1 MALPKST
8 KKKKPR
14 AAPRIQ
20 RGAKLTEPNWDGW
33 EEMTGEQIHR
43 HRRATHDWYYA
54 NFKPE
59 DLYTNVYGWMEK
71 EGKYTSD
78 QIKWIKAAPKHA
90 ISVTAGIVARMDT
103 KGAPR
108 FSQKEADHWE
118 SLPGTMGQL
127 KSSIEFL
134 EKRIEIAI
142 QAGKDV
148 KEEKEEK
155 EKKQPE
161 KRVISIQE
169 RIEMQA
175 IAACEKVD
183 LWLDGWTE
191 RQQDNSLKFDPKGF
205 DFTKHFAQMKITQA
219 HARKIMNLYEPEL
232 KEIREVLNPPKL
244 KKTATELEIDYA
256 KQLQEAYEFSN
267 KKELKNLLT
276 ALERIY
282 GGCQVVIDS
291 SKAKRKPRKR
301 KVYSA
306 DKLVA
311 KLKYKKS
318 DDKYQLASINPED
331 IIKCNE
337 LWVFNCKTRKIG
349 KYVAEIQDPQG
360 LQREG
365 SGLSVKGTTI
375 TGFKESESMQK
386 TLRKP
391 EEQLKQVKD
400 SGKVKL
406 RSFLDDI
413 KAVDIK
419 LNGRIN
425 NDIILLKVQ

>member
-33 EEMTGEQIHR
+33 EDMTGEQLHR
-43 HRRATHDWYYA
+43 HRRATHEWYYA

-59 DLYTNVYGWMEK
+59 DLYTNVYAWMEK
-71 EGKYTSD
+71 EDKYTKD

-90 ISVTAGIVARMDT
+90 ISITAGIVARMDT
-103 KGAPR
+103 MGAPR
-108 FSQKEADHWE
+108 FSQKEADYWE
-118 SLPGTMGQL
+118 SLAGTMGQL
-127 KSSIEFL
+127 KSSIDFL
-134 EKRIEIAI
+134 ERRIEIAI
-142 QAGKDV
+142 QTGKDH
-148 KEEKEEK
+148 KEEKEEELK
-155 EKKQPE
+155 EKPQ

-169 RIEMQA
+169 RIELQA

-183 LWLDGWTE
+183 MWLEVWSD
-191 RQQDNSLKFDPKGF
+191 QDKKFDPKGF
-205 DFTKHFAQMKITQA
+205 DFAKHFAQMKVTQA
-219 HARKIMNLYEPEL
+219 HARKIMGLYEPEL
-232 KEIREVLNPPKL
+232 KEIKEVLNPPKL
-244 KKTATELEIDYA
+244 KKDATEKEKDFA
-256 KQLQEAYEFSN
+256 AQLQEAYEFTT
-267 KKELKNLLT
+267 KKELKNMLT
-276 ALERIY
+276 ALERLY
-282 GGCQVVIDS
+282 GACQVVIDS
-291 SKAKRKPRKR
+291 SKATRKPRKR

-306 DKLVA
+306 DKLVS
-311 KLKYKKS
+311 KLKFKTT

-349 KYVAEIQDPQG
+349 KYVADIQDPLGQ
-360 LQREG
+360 QREG

-375 TGFKESESMQK
+375 TGFNEKESIQK

-391 EEQLKQVKD
+391 EEQLKDFKN

-425 NDIILLKVQ
+425 NGIILLKVQ

>member
-14 AAPRIQ
+14 AAPRVQ

-33 EEMTGEQIHR
+33 EEWTGEQIHK
-43 HRRATHDWYYA
+43 HRRATNSWYYEH
-54 NFKPE
+54 FKPE
-59 DLYTNVYGWMEK
+59 DLYANVYVWMEK
-71 EGKYTSD
+71 EDKYTKD
-78 QIKWIKAAPKHA
+78 QMKWIKAAPKHA

-103 KGAPR
+103 MGAPR

-118 SLPGTMGQL
+118 SLAGTMGQL
-127 KSSIEFL
+127 SSHIDFL
-134 EKRIEIAI
+134 ERRIEIAI
-142 QAGKDV
+142 QAGKES
-148 KEEKEEK
+148 KEEKEEELK
-155 EKKQPE
+155 EKPQ

-169 RIEMQA
+169 RIELQA
-175 IAACEKVD
+175 IAACEKID
-183 LWLDGWTE
+183 TWLEVWSE
-191 RQQDNSLKFDPKGF
+191 KDNKFDPKGF
-205 DFTKHFAQMKITQA
+205 DFAKHFVQMKITQA
-219 HARKIMNLYEPEL
+219 HARKIMGLYEPEL
-232 KEIREVLNPPKL
+232 KEIKEVLNPPKL
-244 KKTATELEIDYA
+244 KKDATEKEKDFA
-256 KQLQEAYEFSN
+256 AQLQEAYEFTT
-267 KKELKNLLT
+267 KKELKNMLT
-276 ALERIY
+276 ALERLY
-282 GGCQVVIDS
+282 GACQVVIDS
-291 SKAKRKPRKR
+291 SKATRKPRKR

-306 DKLVA
+306 DKLVS
-311 KLKYKKS
+311 KLKFKTT

-349 KYVAEIQDPQG
+349 KYVADIQDPLGQ
-360 LQREG
+360 QREG

-375 TGFKESESMQK
+375 TGFNEKESIQK

-391 EEQLKQVKD
+391 EEQLKDFKN

>member
-8 KKKKPR
+8 KRKKPR

-20 RGAKLTEPNWDGW
+20 RGAKLTEPDWDGW
-33 EEMTGEQIHR
+33 EEWTGEKIHV
-43 HRRATHDWYYA
+43 HRRSTHEWYYA

-59 DLYTNVYGWMEK
+59 DLYSNVYDWMEK
-71 EGKYTSD
+71 EDKYTKD
-78 QIKWIKAAPKHA
+78 QIKWIKAAPKHT
-90 ISVTAGIVARMDT
+90 ISTTAGIVARMDI

-118 SLPGTMGQL
+118 SLAGTMGQL
-127 KSSIEFL
+127 KSSMDFL
-134 EKRIEIAI
+134 ERRIEIAI
-142 QAGKDV
+142 QAGKEA
-148 KEEKEEK
+148 KEEKEEELK
-155 EKKQPE
+155 EKPQ

-169 RIEMQA
+169 RIELQA
-175 IAACEKVD
+175 IAACEKID
-183 LWLDGWTE
+183 LWLEVWSEKDK
-191 RQQDNSLKFDPKGF
+191 KFDPKGF
-205 DFTKHFAQMKITQA
+205 DFAKHFTQMKVTQA
-219 HARKIMNLYEPEL
+219 HARKIMGLYEPEL
-232 KEIREVLNPPKL
+232 KEIKEVLNPPKL
-244 KKTATELEIDYA
+244 KKDATEREIDFA
-256 KQLQEAYEFSN
+256 AQLQEAYSFTN
-267 KKELKNLLT
+267 KKELKNMLT
-276 ALERIY
+276 ALERLY
-282 GGCQVVIDS
+282 GACQVVIDS
-291 SKAKRKPRKR
+291 SKATRKPRKR

-306 DKLVA
+306 DKLVS
-311 KLKYKKS
+311 KLKFKTT

-349 KYVAEIQDPQG
+349 KYVADIQDPLGQ
-360 LQREG
+360 QREG

-375 TGFKESESMQK
+375 TGFSEKESIQK

-391 EEQLKQVKD
+391 EEQLKEFKN

>member
-14 AAPRIQ
+14 AAPRVQ
-20 RGAKLTEPNWDGW
+20 RGAKLVEPNWDGW
-33 EEMTGEQIHR
+33 EEWTGEQIHK
-43 HRRATHDWYYA
+43 HRRATNSWYCEH
-54 NFKPE
+54 FKPE
-59 DLYTNVYGWMEK
+59 DLYTNVYVWMEK
-71 EGKYTSD
+71 ENKYTKD
-78 QIKWIKAAPKHA
+78 QMKWIKGAPKHT
-90 ISVTAGIVARMDT
+90 ISTTAGIVARMDI

-118 SLPGTMGQL
+118 SLAGTMGQL
-127 KSSIEFL
+127 SSHIDFL
-134 EKRIEIAI
+134 ERRIEIAI
-142 QAGKDV
+142 QEGKES
-148 KEEKEEK
+148 KEEREEELK
-155 EKKQPE
+155 EKPQ

-169 RIEMQA
+169 RIELQA
-175 IAACEKVD
+175 IAACEKID
-183 LWLDGWTE
+183 TWLEVWSE
-191 RQQDNSLKFDPKGF
+191 KDNKFDPKGF
-205 DFTKHFAQMKITQA
+205 DFAKHFVQMKITQA
-219 HARKIMNLYEPEL
+219 HARKIMGLYEPEL
-232 KEIREVLNPPKL
+232 KEIKEVLNPPKL
-244 KKTATELEIDYA
+244 KKDATEQEKDFA
-256 KQLQEAYEFSN
+256 AQLQEAYEFTT
-267 KKELKNLLT
+267 KKELKNMLT
-276 ALERIY
+276 ALERLY
-282 GGCQVVIDS
+282 GACQVVIDS
-291 SKAKRKPRKR
+291 SKATRKPRKR

-306 DKLVA
+306 DKLVS
-311 KLKYKKS
+311 KLKFKTT

-337 LWVFNCKTRKIG
+337 LWVFNSKTRKIG
-349 KYVAEIQDPQG
+349 KYVADIQDPLGQ
-360 LQREG
+360 QREG

-375 TGFKESESMQK
+375 TGFNEKESIQK

-391 EEQLKQVKD
+391 EEQLKEFKN

>member
-14 AAPRIQ
+14 AAPRVQ
-20 RGAKLTEPNWDGW
+20 RGAKLVEPNWDGW
-33 EEMTGEQIHR
+33 EEWTGEQIHK
-43 HRRATHDWYYA
+43 HRRATNSWYYEH
-54 NFKPE
+54 FKPE
-59 DLYTNVYGWMEK
+59 DLYTNVYVWMEK
-71 EGKYTSD
+71 ENKYTKD
-78 QIKWIKAAPKHA
+78 QMKWIKGAPKHT
-90 ISVTAGIVARMDT
+90 ISTTAGIVARMDI

-118 SLPGTMGQL
+118 SLAGTMGQL
-127 KSSIEFL
+127 SSHIDFL
-134 EKRIEIAI
+134 ERRIEIAI
-142 QAGKDV
+142 QEGKES
-148 KEEKEEK
+148 KEEREEELK
-155 EKKQPE
+155 EKPQ

-169 RIEMQA
+169 RIELQA
-175 IAACEKVD
+175 IAACEKID
-183 LWLDGWTE
+183 TWLEVWSE
-191 RQQDNSLKFDPKGF
+191 KDNKFDPKGF
-205 DFTKHFAQMKITQA
+205 DFAKHFVQMKITQA
-219 HARKIMNLYEPEL
+219 HARKIMGLYEPEL
-232 KEIREVLNPPKL
+232 KEIKEVLNPPKL
-244 KKTATELEIDYA
+244 KKDATEQEKDFA
-256 KQLQEAYEFSN
+256 AQLQEAYEFTT
-267 KKELKNLLT
+267 KKELKNMLT
-276 ALERIY
+276 ALERLY
-282 GGCQVVIDS
+282 GACQVVIDS
-291 SKAKRKPRKR
+291 SKATRKPRKR

-306 DKLVA
+306 DKLVS
-311 KLKYKKS
+311 KLKFKTT

-337 LWVFNCKTRKIG
+337 LWVFNSKTRKIG
-349 KYVAEIQDPQG
+349 KYVADIQDPLGQ
-360 LQREG
+360 QREG

-375 TGFKESESMQK
+375 TGFNEKESIQK

-391 EEQLKQVKD
+391 EEQLKEFKN

>member
-8 KKKKPR
+8 KRKKPR

-20 RGAKLTEPNWDGW
+20 RGAKLTEPDWDGW
-33 EEMTGEQIHR
+33 EEWTGEKIHV
-43 HRRATHDWYYA
+43 HRRSTHEWYYA

-59 DLYTNVYGWMEK
+59 DLYSNVYDWMEK
-71 EGKYTSD
+71 EDKYTKD
-78 QIKWIKAAPKHA
+78 QMKWIKAAPKHT
-90 ISVTAGIVARMDT
+90 ISTTAGIVARMDI

-118 SLPGTMGQL
+118 SLAGTMGQL
-127 KSSIEFL
+127 KSSMDFL
-134 EKRIEIAI
+134 ERRIEIAI
-142 QAGKDV
+142 QAGKEA
-148 KEEKEEK
+148 KEEKEEELK
-155 EKKQPE
+155 EKPQ

-169 RIEMQA
+169 RIELQA
-175 IAACEKVD
+175 IAACEKID
-183 LWLDGWTE
+183 LWLEVWSEKDK
-191 RQQDNSLKFDPKGF
+191 KFDPKGF
-205 DFTKHFAQMKITQA
+205 DFAKHFTQMKVTQA
-219 HARKIMNLYEPEL
+219 HARKIMGLYEPEL
-232 KEIREVLNPPKL
+232 KEIKEVLNPPKL
-244 KKTATELEIDYA
+244 KKDATEREIDFA
-256 KQLQEAYEFSN
+256 AQLQEAYSFTN
-267 KKELKNLLT
+267 KKELKNMLT
-276 ALERIY
+276 ALERLY
-282 GGCQVVIDS
+282 GACQVVIDS
-291 SKAKRKPRKR
+291 SKATRKPRKR

-306 DKLVA
+306 DKLVS
-311 KLKYKKS
+311 KLKFKTT

-349 KYVAEIQDPQG
+349 KYVADIQDPLGQ
-360 LQREG
+360 QREG

-375 TGFKESESMQK
+375 TGFSEKESIQK

-391 EEQLKQVKD
+391 EEQLKEFKN

>member
-1 MALPKST
+1 MAIPKT
-8 KKKKPR
+8 RKKKPR
-14 AAPRIQ
+14 AAPRLQ
-20 RGAKLTEPNWDGW
+20 RGAKLTEPTWDDWDSLDGSQQH
-33 EEMTGEQIHR
+33 TKRRSIHE
-43 HRRATHDWYYA
+43 WYYA

-59 DLYTNVYGWMEK
+59 DLYKNVFDWMEK
-71 EGKYTSD
+71 ENKYTKD
-78 QIKWIKAAPKHA
+78 QIKWIKNAPKYT
-90 ISVTAGIVARMDT
+90 ISTTAGIVARMDL

-108 FSQKEADHWE
+108 FSQKEADHWDA
-118 SLPGTMGQL
+118 LPGTSGQL

-142 QAGKDV
+142 QAGKEAKQEKD
-148 KEEKEEK
+148 EKEA
-155 EKKQPE
+155 KKPE

-169 RIEMQA
+169 RIELQA
-175 IAACEKVD
+175 IAACEKIDV
-183 LWLDGWTE
+183 WLDGWTE
-191 RQQDNSLKFDPKGF
+191 KQNDSTVKFDPKGF
-205 DFTKHFAQMKITQA
+205 DFVKHFVQMKVSQA
-219 HARKIMNLYEPEL
+219 HARKIMNLYDPEL
-232 KEIREVLNPPKL
+232 REIQEVLNPPKL

-267 KKELKNLLT
+267 KKELKVLLT

-282 GGCQVVIDS
+282 GACQVVIDQ
-291 SKAKRKPRKR
+291 SKATRRPRKR

-311 KLKYKKS
+311 KLKYKKA
-318 DDKYQLASINPED
+318 DEKYQLASINPED

-375 TGFKESESMQK
+375 TGFKESESIQK

-391 EEQLKQVKD
+391 EEQLKQFKE

>member
-8 KKKKPR
+8 KRKKPR

-20 RGAKLTEPNWDGW
+20 RGAKLTEPDWDGW
-33 EEMTGEQIHR
+33 EEWTGEKIHV
-43 HRRATHDWYYA
+43 HRRSTHEWYYA
-54 NFKPE
+54 YFKPE
-59 DLYTNVYGWMEK
+59 DLYSNVYDWMEK
-71 EGKYTSD
+71 EDKYTKD
-78 QIKWIKAAPKHA
+78 QMKWIKAAPKHT
-90 ISVTAGIVARMDT
+90 ISTTAGIVARMDI

-118 SLPGTMGQL
+118 SLAGTMGQL
-127 KSSIEFL
+127 KSSMDFL
-134 EKRIEIAI
+134 ERRIEIAI
-142 QAGKDV
+142 QAGKEA
-148 KEEKEEK
+148 KEEKEEELK
-155 EKKQPE
+155 EKPQ

-169 RIEMQA
+169 RIELQA
-175 IAACEKVD
+175 IAACEKID
-183 LWLDGWTE
+183 LWLEVWSEKDK
-191 RQQDNSLKFDPKGF
+191 KFDPKGF
-205 DFTKHFAQMKITQA
+205 DFAKHFTQMKVTQA
-219 HARKIMNLYEPEL
+219 HARKIMGLYEPEL
-232 KEIREVLNPPKL
+232 KEIKEVLNPPKL
-244 KKTATELEIDYA
+244 KKDATEREIDFA
-256 KQLQEAYEFSN
+256 AQLQEAYSFTN
-267 KKELKNLLT
+267 KKELKNMLT
-276 ALERIY
+276 ALERLY
-282 GGCQVVIDS
+282 GACQVVIDS
-291 SKAKRKPRKR
+291 SKATRKPRKR

-306 DKLVA
+306 DKLVS
-311 KLKYKKS
+311 KLKFKTT

-349 KYVAEIQDPQG
+349 KYVADIQDPLGQ
-360 LQREG
+360 QREG

-375 TGFKESESMQK
+375 TGFSEKESIQK

-391 EEQLKQVKD
+391 EEQLKEFKN

>member
-14 AAPRIQ
+14 AAPRVQ

-33 EEMTGEQIHR
+33 EEWTGEQIHK
-43 HRRATHDWYYA
+43 HRRATNSWYYEH
-54 NFKPE
+54 FKPE
-59 DLYTNVYGWMEK
+59 DLYANVYVWMEK
-71 EGKYTSD
+71 EDKYTKD
-78 QIKWIKAAPKHA
+78 QMKWIKAAPKHA

-103 KGAPR
+103 MGAPR

-118 SLPGTMGQL
+118 SLAGTMGQL
-127 KSSIEFL
+127 SSHIDFL
-134 EKRIEIAI
+134 ERRIEIAI
-142 QAGKDV
+142 QAGKES
-148 KEEKEEK
+148 KEEKEEELK
-155 EKKQPE
+155 EKPQ

-169 RIEMQA
+169 RIELQA
-175 IAACEKVD
+175 IAACEKID
-183 LWLDGWTE
+183 TWLEVWSE
-191 RQQDNSLKFDPKGF
+191 KDNKFDPKGF
-205 DFTKHFAQMKITQA
+205 DFAKHFVQMKITQA
-219 HARKIMNLYEPEL
+219 HARKIMGLYEPEL
-232 KEIREVLNPPKL
+232 KEIKEVLNPPKL
-244 KKTATELEIDYA
+244 KKDATEKEKDFA
-256 KQLQEAYEFSN
+256 AQLQEAYEFTT
-267 KKELKNLLT
+267 KKELKNMLT
-276 ALERIY
+276 ALERLY
-282 GGCQVVIDS
+282 GACQVVIDS
-291 SKAKRKPRKR
+291 SKATRKPRKR

-306 DKLVA
+306 DKLVS
-311 KLKYKKS
+311 KLKFKTT
-318 DDKYQLASINPED
+318 DDKYQLASVNPED

-349 KYVAEIQDPQG
+349 KYVADIQDPLGQ
-360 LQREG
+360 QREG

-375 TGFKESESMQK
+375 TGFNEKESIQK

-391 EEQLKQVKD
+391 EEQLKDFKN

>member
-14 AAPRIQ
+14 AAPRVQ
-20 RGAKLTEPNWDGW
+20 RGAKLVEPNWDGW
-33 EEMTGEQIHR
+33 EEWTGEQIHK
-43 HRRATHDWYYA
+43 HRRATNSWYYEH
-54 NFKPE
+54 FKPE
-59 DLYTNVYGWMEK
+59 DLYTNVYVWMEK
-71 EGKYTSD
+71 ENKYTKD
-78 QIKWIKAAPKHA
+78 QMKWIKGAPKHT
-90 ISVTAGIVARMDT
+90 ISTTAGIVARMDI

-118 SLPGTMGQL
+118 SLAGTMGQL
-127 KSSIEFL
+127 SSHIDFL
-134 EKRIEIAI
+134 ERRIEIAI
-142 QAGKDV
+142 QAGKES
-148 KEEKEEK
+148 KEEREEELK
-155 EKKQPE
+155 EKPQ

-169 RIEMQA
+169 RIELQA
-175 IAACEKVD
+175 IAACEKID
-183 LWLDGWTE
+183 TWLEVWSE
-191 RQQDNSLKFDPKGF
+191 KDNKFDPKGF
-205 DFTKHFAQMKITQA
+205 DFAKHFVQMKITQA
-219 HARKIMNLYEPEL
+219 HARKIMGLYEPEL
-232 KEIREVLNPPKL
+232 KEIKEVLNPPKL
-244 KKTATELEIDYA
+244 KKDATEQEKDFA
-256 KQLQEAYEFSN
+256 AQLQEAYEFTT
-267 KKELKNLLT
+267 KKELKNMLT
-276 ALERIY
+276 ALERLY
-282 GGCQVVIDS
+282 GACQVVIDS
-291 SKAKRKPRKR
+291 SKATRKPRKR

-306 DKLVA
+306 DKLVS
-311 KLKYKKS
+311 KLKFKTT

-337 LWVFNCKTRKIG
+337 LWVFNSKTRKIG
-349 KYVAEIQDPQG
+349 KYVADIQDPLGQ
-360 LQREG
+360 QREG

-375 TGFKESESMQK
+375 TGFNEKESIQK

-391 EEQLKQVKD
+391 EEQLKEFKN

>member
-8 KKKKPR
+8 KRKKPR

-20 RGAKLTEPNWDGW
+20 RGAKLTEPDWDGW
-33 EEMTGEQIHR
+33 EEWTGEKIHV
-43 HRRATHDWYYA
+43 HRRSTHEWYYA

-59 DLYTNVYGWMEK
+59 DLYSNVYDWMEK
-71 EGKYTSD
+71 EDKYTKD
-78 QIKWIKAAPKHA
+78 QMKWIKAAPKHT
-90 ISVTAGIVARMDT
+90 ISTTAGIVARMDI

-118 SLPGTMGQL
+118 SLAGTMGQL
-127 KSSIEFL
+127 KSSMDFL
-134 EKRIEIAI
+134 ERRIEIAI
-142 QAGKDV
+142 QAGKEA
-148 KEEKEEK
+148 KEEKEEELK
-155 EKKQPE
+155 EKPQ

-169 RIEMQA
+169 RIELQA
-175 IAACEKVD
+175 IAACEKID
-183 LWLDGWTE
+183 LWLEVWSEKDK
-191 RQQDNSLKFDPKGF
+191 KFDPKGF
-205 DFTKHFAQMKITQA
+205 DFAKHFTQMKVTQA
-219 HARKIMNLYEPEL
+219 HARKIMGLYEPEL
-232 KEIREVLNPPKL
+232 KEIKEVLNPPKL
-244 KKTATELEIDYA
+244 KKDATEREIDFA
-256 KQLQEAYEFSN
+256 AQLQEAYSFTN
-267 KKELKNLLT
+267 KKELKNMLT
-276 ALERIY
+276 ALERLY
-282 GGCQVVIDS
+282 GACQVVIDS
-291 SKAKRKPRKR
+291 SKATRKPRKR

-306 DKLVA
+306 DKLVS
-311 KLKYKKS
+311 KLKFKTT

-349 KYVAEIQDPQG
+349 KYVADIQDPLGQ
-360 LQREG
+360 QREG

-375 TGFKESESMQK
+375 TGFSEKESIQK

-391 EEQLKQVKD
+391 EEQLKEFKN

-425 NDIILLKVQ
+425 NDIIFLKVQ

>member
-8 KKKKPR
+8 KRKKPR

-20 RGAKLTEPNWDGW
+20 RGAKLTEPDWDGW
-33 EEMTGEQIHR
+33 EEWTGEKIHV
-43 HRRATHDWYYA
+43 HRRSTHEWYYA

-59 DLYTNVYGWMEK
+59 DLYSNVYDWMEK
-71 EGKYTSD
+71 EDKYTKD
-78 QIKWIKAAPKHA
+78 QMKWIKAAPKHT
-90 ISVTAGIVARMDT
+90 ISTTAGIVARMDI

-118 SLPGTMGQL
+118 SLAGTMGQL
-127 KSSIEFL
+127 KSSMDFL
-134 EKRIEIAI
+134 ERRIEIAI
-142 QAGKDV
+142 QAGKEA
-148 KEEKEEK
+148 KEEKEEELK
-155 EKKQPE
+155 EKPQ

-169 RIEMQA
+169 RIELQA
-175 IAACEKVD
+175 IAACEKID
-183 LWLDGWTE
+183 LWLEVWSEKDK
-191 RQQDNSLKFDPKGF
+191 KFDPKGF
-205 DFTKHFAQMKITQA
+205 DFAKHFTQMKVTQA
-219 HARKIMNLYEPEL
+219 HARKIMGLYEPEL
-232 KEIREVLNPPKL
+232 KEIKEVLNPPKL
-244 KKTATELEIDYA
+244 KKDATEREIDFA
-256 KQLQEAYEFSN
+256 AQLQEAYSFTN
-267 KKELKNLLT
+267 KKELKNMLT
-276 ALERIY
+276 ALERLY
-282 GGCQVVIDS
+282 GACQVVIDS
-291 SKAKRKPRKR
+291 SKATRKPRKR

-306 DKLVA
+306 DKLVS
-311 KLKYKKS
+311 KLKFKTT

-349 KYVAEIQDPQG
+349 KYIAEIQDPQG

-375 TGFKESESMQK
+375 TGFSEKESIQK

-391 EEQLKQVKD
+391 EEQLKEFKN

>member
-14 AAPRIQ
+14 AAPRVQ
-20 RGAKLTEPNWDGW
+20 RGAKLVEPNWDGW
-33 EEMTGEQIHR
+33 EEWTGEQIHK
-43 HRRATHDWYYA
+43 HRRATNSWYYEH
-54 NFKPE
+54 FKPE
-59 DLYTNVYGWMEK
+59 DLYANVYVWMEK
-71 EGKYTSD
+71 EDKYTKD
-78 QIKWIKAAPKHA
+78 QMKWIKAAPKHA

-103 KGAPR
+103 MGAPR

-118 SLPGTMGQL
+118 SLAGTMGQL
-127 KSSIEFL
+127 SSHIDFL
-134 EKRIEIAI
+134 ERRIEIAI
-142 QAGKDV
+142 QAGKES
-148 KEEKEEK
+148 KEEKEEELK
-155 EKKQPE
+155 EKPQ

-169 RIEMQA
+169 RIELQA
-175 IAACEKVD
+175 IAACEKID
-183 LWLDGWTE
+183 TWLEVWSE
-191 RQQDNSLKFDPKGF
+191 KDNKFDPKGF
-205 DFTKHFAQMKITQA
+205 DFAKHFVQMKITQA
-219 HARKIMNLYEPEL
+219 HARKIMGLYEPEL
-232 KEIREVLNPPKL
+232 KEIKEVLNPPKL
-244 KKTATELEIDYA
+244 KKDATEKEKDFA
-256 KQLQEAYEFSN
+256 AQLQEAYEFTT
-267 KKELKNLLT
+267 KKELKNMLT
-276 ALERIY
+276 ALERLY
-282 GGCQVVIDS
+282 GACQVVIDS
-291 SKAKRKPRKR
+291 SKATRKPRKR

-306 DKLVA
+306 DKLVS
-311 KLKYKKS
+311 KLKFKTT
-318 DDKYQLASINPED
+318 DDKYQLASVNPED

-349 KYVAEIQDPQG
+349 KYVADIQDPLGQ
-360 LQREG
+360 QREG

-375 TGFKESESMQK
+375 TGFNEKESIQK

-391 EEQLKQVKD
+391 EEQLKDFKN

>member
-1 MALPKST
+1 MALPEST
-8 KKKKPR
+8 TRKKPR

-20 RGAKLTEPNWDGW
+20 RGAKLTEPDWDGW
-33 EEMTGEQIHR
+33 EEWTGEKIHV
-43 HRRATHDWYYA
+43 HRRSTHEWYYA

-59 DLYTNVYGWMEK
+59 DLYSNVYDWMEK
-71 EGKYTSD
+71 EDKYTKD
-78 QIKWIKAAPKHA
+78 QIKWIKAAPKHT
-90 ISVTAGIVARMDT
+90 ISTTAGIVARMDI

-118 SLPGTMGQL
+118 SLAGTMGQL
-127 KSSIEFL
+127 KSSMDFL
-134 EKRIEIAI
+134 ERRIEIAI
-142 QAGKDV
+142 QAGKEA
-148 KEEKEEK
+148 KEEKEEELK
-155 EKKQPE
+155 EKPQ

-169 RIEMQA
+169 RIELQA
-175 IAACEKVD
+175 IAACEKID
-183 LWLDGWTE
+183 LWLEVWSEKDK
-191 RQQDNSLKFDPKGF
+191 KFDPKGF
-205 DFTKHFAQMKITQA
+205 DFAKHFTQMKVTQA
-219 HARKIMNLYEPEL
+219 HARKIMGLYEPEL
-232 KEIREVLNPPKL
+232 KEIKEVLNPPKL
-244 KKTATELEIDYA
+244 KKDATEREIDFA
-256 KQLQEAYEFSN
+256 AQLQEAYSFTN
-267 KKELKNLLT
+267 KKELKNMLT
-276 ALERIY
+276 ALERLY
-282 GGCQVVIDS
+282 GACQVVIDS
-291 SKAKRKPRKR
+291 SKATRKPRKR

-306 DKLVA
+306 DKLVS
-311 KLKYKKS
+311 KLKFKTT

-349 KYVAEIQDPQG
+349 KYVADIQDPLGQ
-360 LQREG
+360 QREG

-375 TGFKESESMQK
+375 TGFSEKESIQK

-391 EEQLKQVKD
+391 EEQLKEFKN